1 MLDENQCK
9 VLFTMTDERIYDDVP
24 TVKELGYDC
33 TSLSTYRGLAM
44 SSKVD
49 PAIVEYWDKIMEKVC
64 EDPDFIAE
72 ADNMGLV
79 IRFQNTD
86 EALKTFSEYNPIWY
100 DLKESLGMCSY
111 SLCLDLRLF
120 TAESS
125 QIFRKLFR
133 QESQSLDVF

>member
-100 DLKESLGMCSY
+100 DLKESLGM
-111 SLCLDLRLF
+111 
-120 TAESS
+120 
-125 QIFRKLFR
+125 
-133 QESQSLDVF
+133 

>member
-1 MLDENQCK
+1 MKKRML
-9 VLFTMTDERIYDDVP
+9 VIAAAVAATTMMMTS
-24 TVKELGYDC
+24 DC

-100 DLKESLGMCSY
+100 DLKESLGM
-111 SLCLDLRLF
+111 
-120 TAESS
+120 
-125 QIFRKLFR
+125 
-133 QESQSLDVF
+133 